1 MKNSQHLGFWF
12 LLAILGFFA
21 TPLIRTGPNMEEF
34 LTAEIR
40 ETRQAMGDH
49 VGGLVVSFADGL
61 FRQTPLAAI
70 AASATTAQHSAEDRK
85 LSAKVAGPGGEIMSK
100 LYNSYLQGLVMQ
112 AYVVAMRLAIV
123 LFWLAALAP
132 LFVAT
137 VYDGLMQR
145 KVKQAE
151 FGSLRPATF
160 TLAGMLVIPVL
171 ALPALYLTLPLSLS
185 PLLAPAWAAV
195 VAVPLSLLVSNSQPL
210 FGR

>member
-171 ALPALYLTLPLSLS
+171 ALPALYLTLPFSLS

>member
-21 TPLIRTGPNMEEF
+21 TPLIRTGPSMEEF

-100 LYNSYLQGLVMQ
+100 LYHSYLQGLVMQ

>member
-1 MKNSQHLGFWF
+1 LKNSQHLGFWF

-21 TPLIRTGPNMEEF
+21 TPLIRTGPSMEEF

-171 ALPALYLTLPLSLS
+171 ALPALYLTLPFSLS

>member
-21 TPLIRTGPNMEEF
+21 TPLIRTGPSMEEF

-171 ALPALYLTLPLSLS
+171 ALPALYLTLPFSLS

>member
-21 TPLIRTGPNMEEF
+21 TPLIRTGPSMEEF

>member
-21 TPLIRTGPNMEEF
+21 TPLIRTGPSMEEF

-137 VYDGLMQR
+137 VYDGLMLR

-171 ALPALYLTLPLSLS
+171 ALPALYLTLPFSLS

>member
-12 LLAILGFFA
+12 LIAVLGFFA
-21 TPLIRTGPNMEEF
+21 TPLIRTGPSMEDF
-34 LTAEIR
+34 LIIEVR
-40 ETRQAMGDH
+40 ETRQAMGDQ
-49 VGGLVVSFADGL
+49 VGGLVISFADGL

-70 AASATTAQHSAEDRK
+70 AASATNAQHSEADRK

-123 LFWLAALAP
+123 LFWFAALAP

-160 TLAGMLVIPVL
+160 TLAGMVVIPIL
-171 ALPALYLTLPLSLS
+171 ALPALYLTLPISLS

>member
-21 TPLIRTGPNMEEF
+21 TPLIRTGPSMEEF

-123 LFWLAALAP
+123 LFWFAALAP

-160 TLAGMLVIPVL
+160 TLAGMVVIPIL
-171 ALPALYLTLPLSLS
+171 ALPALYLTLPISLS

>member
-21 TPLIRTGPNMEEF
+21 TPLIRSGPAMEQF
-34 LTAEIR
+34 LQVEMR
-40 ETRQAMGDH
+40 ETREAMGER
-49 VGGLVVSFADGL
+49 VGGMVLSFADGV
-61 FRQTPLAAI
+61 FYQTPLAAI
-70 AASATTAQHSAEDRK
+70 AAGGTKAQHSRADRE
-85 LSAKVAGPGGEIMSK
+85 LSFKAAGPGGEIMSK
-100 LYNSYLQGLVMQ
+100 MYNSYLQGLVMQ

-160 TLAGMLVIPVL
+160 TLAGMVVIPIL
-171 ALPALYLTLPLSLS
+171 ALPAVYLTLPFSFS
-185 PLLAPAWAAV
+185 PLLAPVWAAV
-195 VAVPLSLLVSNSQPL
+195 VAVPLSVLVSNSQPL

>member
-1 MKNSQHLGFWF
+1 MDW
-12 LLAILGFFA
+12 
-21 TPLIRTGPNMEEF
+21 
-34 LTAEIR
+34 
-40 ETRQAMGDH
+40 
-49 VGGLVVSFADGL
+49 SFRLPIGL

-171 ALPALYLTLPLSLS
+171 ALPASI
-185 PLLAPAWAAV
+185 
-195 VAVPLSLLVSNSQPL
+195 
-210 FGR
+210 